1 MHDSSIVSRTS
12 DSIGFSMNSMFGSL
26 DRISAE
32 ELIVI
37 DLLMPATLL
46 IRSLS
51 FVVFCFECAEIG
63 FDVSQFLAVNA
74 GSIVPGLAPALLI
87 CRRSGRTSSS
97 VVWSFGR
104 TLYYIGFV
112 CEVFCK
118 RLPPSCFGQDC
129 ARDFRVLHGG
139 SRTLHTVVTN

>member
-51 FVVFCFECAEIG
+51 FVVFGFECTPIG
-63 FDVSQFLAVNA
+63 FGCPGTCSGFADLSAV
-74 GSIVPGLAPALLI
+74 
-87 CRRSGRTSSS
+87 
-97 VVWSFGR
+97 
-104 TLYYIGFV
+104 
-112 CEVFCK
+112 
-118 RLPPSCFGQDC
+118 
-129 ARDFRVLHGG
+129 
-139 SRTLHTVVTN
+139 